1 MRTITLELVRHGPP
15 HNQLL
20 SPLTQYLALCE
31 NHPAVTLQ
39 LPLEHNQMLYRLSA
53 LAYRMGKAPR
63 EFQLHDTAQMIGDLL
78 ARIPGLTADMNR
90 RDARPNDGSGQG
102 VDFDQ
107 ATHLRLVLSASELA
121 LLPFELAVA
130 PSGFPGAGN
139 PLLLQSVRPVT
150 ITRETRRVAEEQV
163 VWPDRTRVLF
173 VTASPP
179 DLPPPPAAAHLL
191 ALRNALEPWV
201 GTRGRTAEGTANVT
215 DEDRLAKNLTVLT
228 DATLEA
234 IEAACSNGDYTHVHI
249 LAHGAEYAEGYDTRF
264 GLMLHN
270 SNPAAAP
277 DYVSGERLATALR
290 SSRKGIS
297 GQLARPAVVTL
308 ASCYSGGIASV
319 TGVGASIAHAL
330 HADGIP
336 MVIASQFPLSF
347 GGSVRMVEI
356 LYEGLLSGEDPRR
369 LLIDLRRTLH
379 TQFPET
385 HDWSSVTAY
394 SSLPPNFD
402 RQLADVQIQ
411 RARRSIDVALNMAD
425 EMLAG
430 VERKRR
436 SRDVPGSRAEPKTG
450 TVDANAIEGAMERVR
465 EARGR
470 LAKLAARP
478 SHKLAALDS
487 HKLADRPSHRIA
499 ALLAS
504 ADKREAALQYET
516 LKPGDS
522 PVAPADLEKWVWPLL
537 DRARK
542 LYDEAFGLDATAHWA
557 VVQFISLHVVM
568 WHGGHRTQSVQAANA
583 NIAKLWALAEVQSLR
598 DVSSLDYDRHVW
610 ALGNLIELYL
620 LAPVIPE
627 VVQAHAQRGRRP
639 KWEALAM
646 QRAAELAQMAR
657 PGAFEIFSTR
667 RQIVRYLDFYVELCE
682 PSLEDAVSIAAKVAE
697 LLPAQVPEDGS
708 PG

>member
-63 EFQLHDTAQMIGDLL
+63 EFQLRDTAQMIGDLL

-90 RDARPNDGSGQG
+90 RDAKPNDGSGQS
-102 VDFDQ
+102 VDLDQ

-173 VTASPP
+173 VVASPP

-191 ALRNALEPWV
+191 ALRSALEPWI
-201 GTRGRTAEGTANVT
+201 GTRGRTTEGTPNAK
-215 DEDRLAKNLTVLT
+215 DGDRLAKNLTVLT

-234 IEAACSNGDYTHVHI
+234 IEAACSKGDYTHVHI
-249 LAHGAEYAEGYDTRF
+249 LAHGAEYTEGYDTRF
-264 GLMLHN
+264 GLLLHN
-270 SNPAAAP
+270 ASPGAP
-277 DYVSGERLATALR
+277 PDRVSGERLATALR
-290 SSRKGIS
+290 SSRKGDS
-297 GQLARPAVVTL
+297 GQLTRPAVVTL
-308 ASCYSGGIASV
+308 ASCYSGGVASV

-347 GGSVRMVEI
+347 GGSVRMVEM

-411 RARRSIDVALNMAD
+411 RARRSIEVALDMAD
-425 EMLAG
+425 EMVAG
-430 VERKRR
+430 VERHRR
-436 SRDVPGSRAEPKTG
+436 SHNVPGSRAETTAI
-450 TVDANAIEGAMERVR
+450 TVDAKAIEGAMERVR

-470 LAKLAARP
+470 LAKLADRSSQRAR
-478 SHKLAALDS
+478 
-487 HKLADRPSHRIA
+487 IF

-504 ADKREAALQYET
+504 ADKREAALQYEA
-516 LKPGDS
+516 LKAGRVDV
-522 PVAPADLEKWVWPLL
+522 PVADLQRRVWPLL

-542 LYDEAFGLDATAHWA
+542 LYDDAFGFDAAAHWA

-568 WHGGHRTQSVQAANA
+568 RHGAQLTQSVQAANA
-583 NIAKLWALAEVQSLR
+583 DIGKLWALAEVQSLR
-598 DVSSLDYDRHVW
+598 DVSSLDYRRQAW

-627 VVQAHAQRGRRP
+627 VVQAHQQPGPPPRDWR
-639 KWEALAM
+639 ALAQ
-646 QRAAELAQMAR
+646 QRAEELARMAR
-657 PGAFEIFSTR
+657 PIAFEIFSTR
-667 RQIVRYLDFYVELCE
+667 RQIVRYLDFYVELCPPTLE
-682 PSLEDAVSIAAKVAE
+682 PAVAIAAQIAE
-697 LLPAQVPEDGS
+697 LLPAQVPEDIVAG
-708 PG
+708 